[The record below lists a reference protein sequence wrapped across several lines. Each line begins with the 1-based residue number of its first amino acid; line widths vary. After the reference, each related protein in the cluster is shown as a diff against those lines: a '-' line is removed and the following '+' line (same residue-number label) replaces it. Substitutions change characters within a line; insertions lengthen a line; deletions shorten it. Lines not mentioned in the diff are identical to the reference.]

1 MAGLMRKLS
10 VLLICFA
17 LTAVLRAGDFKRF
30 YAANTGERI
39 VSITALPGGGL
50 WLKSQVEK
58 GGGEVSRVLIPS
70 MHRDYRIPDGLTPL
84 AAAAES
90 GILMQQGEKLY
101 FRSLVKP
108 GILLSY
114 DFTKAYPEKFASQL
128 SSSPSLLGLSY
139 QNNESWCKVVISD
152 TGLSSERK
160 CDPNPSRST
169 STTIGG
175 TNITSHGFA
184 FEKGAFVFHPKDKP
198 HEISSLE
205 PVDSGKTLIEWG
217 QTAQISWA
225 VTSES
230 RNFPMAPPR
239 RLIKIFS
246 AADGVQLAKTQ
257 IVQEAPAKGLA
268 VAFKLT
274 PDSPDALAVITGA
287 GLGWW
292 APKAEHIDDWGEV
305 TLDLAAAKPAE

>member
-10 VLLICFA
+10 VLLFCFA

-30 YAANTGERI
+30 YAANAGERI

-58 GGGEVSRVLIPS
+58 GGGEVSRVLVPS
-70 MHRDYRIPDGLTPL
+70 MHRDYIIPVGLTPL

-114 DFTKAYPEKFASQL
+114 DFTKAYPEKFAFQL
-128 SSSPSLLGLSY
+128 SASPSLLGLSY
-139 QNNESWCKVVISD
+139 QNNESWCKVVISG

-160 CDPNPSRST
+160 CEPNPSRS
-169 STTIGG
+169 SNTTIGG
-175 TNITSHGFA
+175 INIVNLGFA
-184 FEKGAFVFHPKDKP
+184 VEKGAFVFHPQDKP
-198 HEISSLE
+198 HEIFSLE
-205 PVDSGKTLIEWG
+205 PVASGKTLIEWG
-217 QTAQISWA
+217 QTAEMGWA

-230 RNFPMAPPR
+230 RNFPMAPAR

-257 IVQEAPAKGLA
+257 IAQEAPVKGLA

-274 PDSPDALAVITGA
+274 PDSLDALAVITGA

-305 TLDLAAAKPAE
+305 TLDLAAAKAAE